1 MNRLFGIGQP
11 KYGYNTYDREIHF
24 DQGSTY
30 LKFRPGE
37 ELMLEM
43 VRSALL
49 CSCTFGSANLMS
61 PTAQIL
67 SALWMVFI
75 RQRIVL
81 IPRMQQGTALT
92 SSLIMWNDRTGHRGC
107 CTA

>member
-49 CSCTFGSANLMS
+49 QLHVWKRKPDASNGTDTFSVMDGVHQPTGCSK
-61 PTAQIL
+61 AQPDIH
-67 SALWMVFI
+67 SV
-75 RQRIVL
+75 
-81 IPRMQQGTALT
+81 
-92 SSLIMWNDRTGHRGC
+92 
-107 CTA
+107 